1 MKGDIRKKP
10 LHLSVMVK
18 GTLVGTLAGAL
29 LTLLLLVLCV
39 YVVVKMQT
47 VPYGAIAPMVIVTA
61 AVGAFVGGYLGGRVS
76 RQNGWL
82 VGAVSGL
89 LLFLCM
95 LGVGTLS
102 GGVLGTATLLRLLLP
117 VTAGA
122 LGGIA
127 AVNKRHRRK

>member
-1 MKGDIRKKP
+1 MKGDTRKKSLNLP
-10 LHLSVMVK
+10 VMIK
-18 GTLVGTLAGAL
+18 GTIVGTLAGVGI
-29 LTLLLLVLCV
+29 TLLLVVLCV
-39 YVVVKMQT
+39 TVVVKMQT

-61 AVGAFVGGYLGGRVS
+61 AIGAFIGGYLGGRVS
-76 RQNGWL
+76 RQNGL
-82 VGAVSGL
+82 LLGAISGL

-95 LGVGTLS
+95 LAAGTLS
-102 GGVLGTATLLRLLLP
+102 GGVLGTTTLLRLLLP